1 VSCSDN
7 IGSVCVVCG
16 AGETGLF
23 VIKELVEHGF
33 SVTAVDLN
41 PDALNSAVEL
51 GVNVGTVQGNCLT
64 DIILKKSGLID
75 AQALF
80 CVLPDDRSNI
90 FLSLSARRLSPELEI
105 YSVASDISAERK
117 LKLVGTRRTV
127 NRDTAE
133 GFRISNEMIRP
144 NVARFLDRIVFAR
157 EKTEGYLSIEI
168 GMGCPSIGWT
178 LKKLQL
184 HGNTAVVIIA
194 VRRKDD
200 SYVYSPSGDFRLSED
215 DSLICFG
222 TEDDR
227 KAMKSLLESSK
238 QDRTDR
244 WRRLRQRFVK

>member
-1 VSCSDN
+1 MSYSDN
-7 IGSVCVVCG
+7 SGSICVVCG
-16 AGETGLF
+16 AGETGIF
-23 VIKELVEHGF
+23 VIKELVLHGF
-33 SVTAVDLN
+33 TVTVVDLD
-41 PDALNSAVEL
+41 PDALERVTDL
-51 GVNVGTVQGNCLT
+51 GENVGTVLGNCLT
-64 DIILKKSGLID
+64 DSILKKSDLID
-75 AQALF
+75 AHALF
-80 CVLPDDRSNI
+80 CVLPDDRSNV
-90 FLSLSARRLSPELEI
+90 FLSLSARRINPELEI

-117 LKLVGTRRTV
+117 LKLVGARRTV
-127 NRDTAE
+127 NQDTAE

-168 GMGCPSIGWT
+168 GKGCPSVGWT

-184 HGNTAVVIIA
+184 HGNTGVVIIA
-194 VRRKDD
+194 VRRRDD

-227 KAMKSLLESSK
+227 ESMKNLLWSSK

-244 WRRLRQRFVK
+244 WRRLRDILGK

>member
-1 VSCSDN
+1 MSYSDN
-7 IGSVCVVCG
+7 SGSICVVCG
-16 AGETGLF
+16 AGETGIF
-23 VIKELVEHGF
+23 VIKELVLHGF
-33 SVTAVDLN
+33 TVTVVDLD
-41 PDALNSAVEL
+41 PDALKRVTDL
-51 GVNVGTVQGNCLT
+51 GENVGTVLGNCLT
-64 DIILKKSGLID
+64 DSILKKSDLID
-75 AQALF
+75 AHALF
-80 CVLPDDRSNI
+80 CVLPDDRSNV
-90 FLSLSARRLSPELEI
+90 FLSLSARRINPELEI

-117 LKLVGTRRTV
+117 LKLVGARRTV
-127 NRDTAE
+127 NQDTAE

-168 GMGCPSIGWT
+168 GKGCPSVGWT

-184 HGNTAVVIIA
+184 HGNTGVVIIA
-194 VRRKDD
+194 VRRRDD

-227 KAMKSLLESSK
+227 ESMKNLLWSSK

-244 WRRLRQRFVK
+244 WRRLRDILGK